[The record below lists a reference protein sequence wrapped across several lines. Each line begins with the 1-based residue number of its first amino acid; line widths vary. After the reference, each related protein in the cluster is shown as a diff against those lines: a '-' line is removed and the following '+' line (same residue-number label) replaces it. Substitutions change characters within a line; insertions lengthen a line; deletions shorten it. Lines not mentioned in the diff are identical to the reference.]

1 MEEKKYDYQ
10 FVGVPLNL
18 FLRLDNN
25 LRSMLFSL
33 IQLQIYYADED
44 GWFFRSNEDLKAQS
58 NLSEN
63 LVRVTI
69 DTLYK
74 EGLIDV
80 ESVGKGKG
88 SNSPSNRYKVH
99 LDRFKDYE
107 EVDIEKCIKD
117 PRFKIHTLNYK
128 GSHYHP
134 SYLDENSDEV
144 TTEVVMADGQVS
156 TQVNDMVDDMVE
168 SVVKSEDN
176 IDNIYNIENIDNN
189 SIINN
194 NINNI
199 KEDREVKSEDNID
212 DNDINNIFDYS
223 IYKNIDTWKKSLPK
237 LDSMDGD
244 EYCIRAGIYELSQL
258 NDVDSI
264 KAKLEEIG
272 RRLRKGSYEK
282 LSEEAQN
289 VLSHRCKE
297 LSIDIDSIYN

>member
-1 MEEKKYDYQ
+1 MEKNNKDYQ
-10 FVGVPLNL
+10 FVAVPLNL
-18 FLRLDNN
+18 FCRLDNN
-25 LRSMLFSL
+25 LRSMLFTL
-33 IQLQIYYADED
+33 IQLQIYYAESD

-88 SNSPSNRYKVH
+88 SNSQSNRYKVH

-117 PRFKIHTLNYK
+117 PRFKIRTLNYK
-128 GSHYHP
+128 GSHYRP
-134 SYLDENSDEV
+134 SYLDENGDEV

-156 TQVNDMVDDMVE
+156 TQVNEMVDDMVE
-168 SVVKSEDN
+168 NVVKSEDN
-176 IDNIYNIENIDNN
+176 IDNIYNIENIDNK

-199 KEDREVKSEDNID
+199 EEDREVKSEDNID
-212 DNDINNIFDYS
+212 NSINNSFDYS
-223 IYKNIDTWKKSLPK
+223 IYKNRDTWKKSLPK
-237 LDSMDGD
+237 FDSMDGD
-244 EYCIRAGIYELSQL
+244 EYCIRVGIYELSQL

-264 KAKLEEIG
+264 KAKLEEIV
-272 RRLRKGSYEK
+272 RRLRKGRYEK
-282 LSEEAQN
+282 LAEEAQN

-297 LSIDIDSIYN
+297 LSIDLYSIYN